1 MLKIKNKIPSALI
14 IGGKIVER
22 IKMRNEVV
30 WEKVQSEYFYIESLG
45 DGNTVTL
52 ITNLRNTSYSSYLT
66 PTIEY
71 STDKQ
76 NWTTITFDWS
86 TTDVKN
92 INIPV
97 VLNTG
102 DKMYFRNDTGKFSR
116 AIYDGGSYN
125 TSYITFTTDWQGR
138 VNVGGDIRTLINY
151 RNVDNTILEDG
162 MFSNLFSHTYDSNYN
177 AARIVDA
184 SNLILPFTQ
193 MTPYCYY
200 SMFYGCTPLVNAP
213 ALPATTLAW
222 SCYQFMFRG
231 CTSLTTAPTLP
242 ATTLASSCYYG
253 MFRDCTSLTTA
264 PELPATTLASNCYQ
278 YMFEG
283 CKSLTTAP
291 ALPATTLADYC
302 YQYMFSGCTSLTT
315 APELPATKLEFN
327 CYYSMF
333 SGCTSLTTAPALPA
347 TTLVSD
353 CYSSMFDGCT
363 SLTTAPA
370 LPATTLADDCYNNM
384 FNGCS
389 NLNKV
394 LTYADDI
401 STSNCTTN
409 WLNNVASSGTLYNA
423 GSAVYTTD
431 SPSGIPTGWTE
442 DTTVPGTTSL
452 YALPNTFTA
461 KSWMDKYKLNYII
474 MGVNETGID
483 VPISEQNEFITIGK
497 NTGSSTVTHTETL
510 NYDGWD
516 YTITINQ
523 TANDTDEPDYFYIES
538 LGDENTVTV
547 INNGHVYTYNVTP
560 TLEYS
565 TDKNTWDTITFDW
578 TNGNHTTELPIAL
591 NTGEKMYFRND
602 TRKFSDSYGNI
613 SFSPSV
619 SSNVGGDIRTLS
631 NYLDVNGET
640 KSQSNM
646 FKNLFYNN
654 KYIVDASNLRLPYT
668 TLAERCYQSMF
679 DGCTPLVNAPAL
691 PATTLAY
698 YCYLNM
704 FRDCTSLTTAPALP
718 ATTLAERCYNNMFNG
733 CTSLTTAPTLP
744 ATTLAN
750 LCYDSMFQGC
760 TSLTTAP
767 VLPATTLVN
776 SCYDGMFWGCTSLTT
791 APALPATTLAD
802 SCYSYMFYGCTA
814 LTTAPELPAT
824 TLAERCYSAMFRDC
838 TSLTTAPTLPDTTL
852 ASWCYGSMFQGCT
865 SLTTAPVLPATTLV
879 NSCYDSMFWG
889 CTSLTTAPELPAT
902 NLAEGCYSDMF
913 RDCTSLTT
921 APTLPATTLASWCY
935 GYMFWGCTALTTAP
949 ELPATTL
956 VNSCYSQMFYGCTA
970 LTTAPALPATTL
982 VNNCYSS
989 MFQGCT
995 SLTTAPELPATT
1007 LKNYCYEGM
1016 FQGCNSLTSV
1026 TIYAT
1031 STENN
1036 SFDSWLDNVAPS
1048 GTVYNN
1054 GLVDLP
1060 ENSASGVPSG
1070 WTEIVPEIQSITV
1083 NPDTFTI
1090 EFNNE
1095 TVTCNSTLEVVTT
1108 MGTLTNTNSAT
1119 LTVGENTGNTTR
1131 TLTETIPYYNSSYDV
1146 TIVQSAIQS
1155 ITANPDTFTI
1165 KSYKDTVKCT
1175 STLTITTTL
1184 GTTITDTNTATVT
1197 VGENTGDTTRTL
1209 TETIPYKGSSY
1220 QVTIVQTAND
1230 VKPAY
1235 EWNVESTGTYPFELN
1250 TNGYYE
1256 STNKGH
1262 DSSYSYATLNYQGF
1276 ENLVLECINFA
1287 ESKYDYGII
1296 SQPDV
1301 QLSEST
1307 SDDGATGSAN
1317 VFHNFKGESSTN
1329 PVQLTIPSDGGS
1341 HFITIKFRKDSS
1353 TSQGNDSLQFKV
1365 IEP

>member
-1 MLKIKNKIPSALI
+1 MLKIKNKIPSALT

-30 WEKVQSEYFYIESLG
+30 WEKVQLEYFYIESLT

-102 DKMYFRNDTGKFSR
+102 DKMYFRNDTGKFNR
-116 AIYDGGSYN
+116 AIYGSGSYN
-125 TSYITFTTDWQGR
+125 TSYIAFTTDWQGR

-162 MFSNLFSHTYDSNYN
+162 MFSNLFSHTYDSNHN

-231 CTSLTTAPTLP
+231 CTSLTTAPELP

-253 MFRDCTSLTTA
+253 MFWGCTSLTTA
-264 PELPATTLASNCYQ
+264 PTLPATTLAHDCYER
-278 YMFEG
+278 MFEN
-283 CKSLTTAP
+283 CTSLTTAP
-291 ALPATTLADYC
+291 ALPATTLAYYC
-302 YQYMFSGCTSLTT
+302 YQNMFSDCTSLTT

-333 SGCTSLTTAPALPA
+333 SGCTSLTTAPTLPA

-353 CYSSMFDGCT
+353 CYSSMFQNC
-363 SLTTAPA
+363 SKLTTAPA
-370 LPATTLADDCYNNM
+370 LPATTLADDCYNSM

-394 LTYADDI
+394 LTYAEDI

-409 WLNNVASSGTLYNA
+409 WLSNVAATGTFYNA

-431 SPSGIPTGWTE
+431 NPSGIPTGWTE
-442 DTTVPGTTSL
+442 VTTVPTTTSV
-452 YALPNTFTA
+452 YALPDTFTA
-461 KSWMDKYKLNYII
+461 KSWMDIYKLNYSII
-474 MGVNETGID
+474 GVNEMGID
-483 VPISEQNEFITIGK
+483 VPLGEQNELITIGK
-497 NTGSSTVTHTETL
+497 NTGSSTVTHTETF
-510 NYDGWD
+510 NYDGMD

-538 LGDENTVTV
+538 LGDGNTISV
-547 INNGHVYTYNVTP
+547 INKGYGNTDNVTP

-578 TNGNHTTELPIAL
+578 TYGNHTTELPIAL

-602 TRKFSDSYGNI
+602 THLFSNSSSKYI

-631 NYLDVNGET
+631 NYLNVDNET
-640 KSQSNM
+640 EPQTNM
-646 FKNLFYNN
+646 FHSLFYNN
-654 KYIVDASNLRLPYT
+654 KNIVDASNLRLPYT
-668 TLAERCYQSMF
+668 TLASECYF
-679 DGCTPLVNAPAL
+679 
-691 PATTLAY
+691 
-698 YCYLNM
+698 NM
-704 FRDCTSLTTAPALP
+704 F
-718 ATTLAERCYNNMFNG
+718 YG
-733 CTSLTTAPTLP
+733 CSSLTTAPTLP
-744 ATTLAN
+744 ATTLVN
-750 LCYDSMFQGC
+750 SCYRSMFENC
-760 TSLTTAP
+760 TSLVNAP
-767 VLPATTLVN
+767 QLPATTLAS
-776 SCYDGMFWGCTSLTT
+776 SCYFNMFSGCSSLTAAPELPATTLAGQCYQYMFYGCTSLTT
-791 APALPATTLAD
+791 APALPATTLA
-802 SCYSYMFYGCTA
+802 SNCYSYMFYG
-814 LTTAPELPAT
+814 
-824 TLAERCYSAMFRDC
+824 C
-838 TSLTTAPTLPDTTL
+838 TSLTTAPTLPATTL
-852 ASWCYGSMFQGCT
+852 ENWCYGSMFQGCT
-865 SLTTAPVLPATTLV
+865 SLTTAPA
-879 NSCYDSMFWG
+879 
-889 CTSLTTAPELPAT
+889 
-902 NLAEGCYSDMF
+902 
-913 RDCTSLTT
+913 
-921 APTLPATTLASWCY
+921 LPATTLA
-935 GYMFWGCTALTTAP
+935 
-949 ELPATTL
+949 
-956 VNSCYSQMFYGCTA
+956 
-970 LTTAPALPATTL
+970 
-982 VNNCYSS
+982 NNCYNS

-1007 LKNYCYEGM
+1007 IADSCYITMFKGCTSLTTAPALPATTLESWCYSYMFKGCTSLTTAPELPATTLVNNCYGSM
-1016 FQGCNSLTSV
+1016 FQGCTSLTSV
-1026 TIYAT
+1026 TIYAI
-1031 STENN
+1031 STINN

-1054 GLVDLP
+1054 GLLNLP
-1060 ENSASGVPSG
+1060 KNSASGIPIG
-1070 WTEIVPEIQSITV
+1070 WTEVLP
-1083 NPDTFTI
+1083 P
-1090 EFNNE
+1090 
-1095 TVTCNSTLEVVTT
+1095 
-1108 MGTLTNTNSAT
+1108 
-1119 LTVGENTGNTTR
+1119 
-1131 TLTETIPYYNSSYDV
+1131 
-1146 TIVQSAIQS
+1146 IQS

-1184 GTTITDTNTATVT
+1184 GTTVTDTNTATIT

-1220 QVTIVQTAND
+1220 QITIVQTAND
-1230 VKPAY
+1230 VKPVIS
-1235 EWNVESTGTYPFELN
+1235 WNVVSTGTYPFELN

-1256 STNKGH
+1256 STNKRKG
-1262 DSSYSYATLNYQGF
+1262 SSYSYATLNYSGF
-1276 ENLVLECINFA
+1276 DELILECINSG
-1287 ESKYDYGII
+1287 ESSYDYGII

-1301 QLSEST
+1301 QLSESIE
-1307 SDDGATGSAN
+1307 DDGATGSTK
-1317 VFHNFKGESSTN
+1317 VFKSFKGESSAN
-1329 PVQLTIPSDGGS
+1329 PVQITIPSDKGS

-1353 TSQGNDSLQFKV
+1353 SAQGNDSLQFKV